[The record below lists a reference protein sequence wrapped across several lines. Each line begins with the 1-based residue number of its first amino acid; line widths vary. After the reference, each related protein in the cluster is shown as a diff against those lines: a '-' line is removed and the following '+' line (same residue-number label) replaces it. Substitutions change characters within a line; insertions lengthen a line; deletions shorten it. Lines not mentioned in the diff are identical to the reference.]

1 MDDGAN
7 GALIKNYLHKQI
19 QDLTIANDAIRVQL
33 STFYNTNSSDLSQ
46 SLKVISP
53 FKANNTQADI
63 KSAINKINLDVNN
76 HYKSSITN
84 VLLNAWTIYN
94 ETRATI
100 NGRGGVDVVVVIL
113 SDGNIHNATE

>member
-1 MDDGAN
+1 M
-7 GALIKNYLHKQI
+7 
-19 QDLTIANDAIRVQL
+19 
-33 STFYNTNSSDLSQ
+33 
-46 SLKVISP
+46 ISA